1 MVVEVRWPS
10 IGRTPISTPD
20 VQPVFDF
27 LDEATA
33 ADWASGSGTLG
44 LRRAGMTLIVSRK
57 PGFGYMVSWL
67 GRGKSTP
74 GDVLV
79 RNHDWSQTTSVLV
92 GGEPWNVPTA
102 FFVDDAE
109 TKRAIAHFFATGDK
123 APDLEWVDAGQA
135 MTAAGL

>member
-1 MVVEVRWPS
+1 
-10 IGRTPISTPD
+10 
-20 VQPVFDF
+20 
-27 LDEATA
+27 
-33 ADWASGSGTLG
+33 
-44 LRRAGMTLIVSRK
+44 MTLIVSRK